1 MEVFAGKMS
10 SSDYRL
16 RQFSNYSVKHQS
28 WGLMQAVLW
37 PDGQCNHREGALPP
51 PLPPHTPYPSTNF
64 TVLYVRV
71 LPLSP
76 HSITVTLPLLF
87 PLILISPLNASR
99 SVPSS
104 LPVLLKSF
112 YFATHHFRKKRSMH
126 ARGPLTMVE
135 PVVATVRR

>member
-1 MEVFAGKMS
+1 MEVFSGKMS

-28 WGLMQAVLW
+28 RGLMQAVLW
-37 PDGQCNHREGALPP
+37 PDGQCNHRERA
-51 PLPPHTPYPSTNF
+51 PPHPSSHTHTPHPSTNF

-71 LPLSP
+71 LPPSP

-87 PLILISPLNASR
+87 PLILISLLNASR

-104 LPVLLKSF
+104 PPVLLKSF
-112 YFATHHFRKKRSMH
+112 YFATHHFRKRSMH
-126 ARGPLTMVE
+126 ARGWLTMVE
-135 PVVATVRR
+135 PVVAAARQ